1 MIYTQNTELDNKNKQ
16 RSKWMKQYS
25 LDEYGKDWEY
35 VVGLSYRSK
44 MIHNSKCRKCWLKL
58 YEDLHKL
65 DNSVYGFVTDELDDI
80 GIGIHHHLIVG
91 SKLDEKTFTK
101 TISNNWDKRGVNW
114 VERYVR
120 SNSWDYID
128 YMNKHIGKTKRN
140 IWDVFNN
147 SL

>member
-1 MIYTQNTELDNKNKQ
+1 ML
-16 RSKWMKQYS
+16 
-25 LDEYGKDWEY
+25 
-35 VVGLSYRSK
+35 
-44 MIHNSKCRKCWLKL
+44 HNYKFRKCWLKL

-65 DNSVYGFVTDELDDI
+65 DNSFYGFVADGLDDI